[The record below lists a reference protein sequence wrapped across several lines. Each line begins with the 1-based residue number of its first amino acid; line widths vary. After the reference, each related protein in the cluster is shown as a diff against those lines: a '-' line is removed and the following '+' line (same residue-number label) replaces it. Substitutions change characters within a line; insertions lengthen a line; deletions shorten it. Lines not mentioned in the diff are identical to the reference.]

1 MKPFAAALLVLV
13 AACGQ
18 GRAIFNVDVLSFLSA
33 SDSLKRYSVLGGT
46 PQADSTIARRFFLP
60 PGFGKSS
67 ADSVSASA
75 SVSVIDT
82 SGSGSVRFDIFF
94 AKTQLGLFT
103 GTPYLTANSG
113 ALAAPPPDSVRLL
126 PPTTISIAD
135 TVFNSDTVWV
145 GIRARITTNIGPNMA
160 GRLRLNSL
168 NLRIVIQD
176 KIL

>member
-113 ALAAPPPDSVRLL
+113 ALAAPPPPPAPLFAPPHHSVPLKVVHQH
-126 PPTTISIAD
+126 T
-135 TVFNSDTVWV
+135 
-145 GIRARITTNIGPNMA
+145 G
-160 GRLRLNSL
+160 
-168 NLRIVIQD
+168 
-176 KIL
+176 